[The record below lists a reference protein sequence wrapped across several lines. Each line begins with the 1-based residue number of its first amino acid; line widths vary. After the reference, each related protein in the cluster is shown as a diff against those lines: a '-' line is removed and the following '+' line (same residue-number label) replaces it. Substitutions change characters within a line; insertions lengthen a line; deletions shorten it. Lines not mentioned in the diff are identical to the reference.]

1 MEDLDRMIFQNSA
14 LGEVE
19 GAAIIGGEQHLSAV
33 LHQRIDLG
41 LTELVCASGVAQSVT
56 SGGTTTLCVGAEWDS
71 LQLWDFLQ

>member
-41 LTELVCASGVAQSVT
+41 LTELVCASWMT
-56 SGGTTTLCVGAEWDS
+56 
-71 LQLWDFLQ
+71 